1 MSWLQGTRFMAVP
14 HEHVHLR
21 RGGRAVCRGRE
32 EVSQGFLQAAE
43 PGEVGGMPPHGLVE
57 RGPWRGQEV
66 LVDLR
71 AGGAH

>member
-21 RGGRAVCRGRE
+21 RGGRAVWGGG
-32 EVSQGFLQAAE
+32 EVSQGCLQAAE
-43 PGEVGGMPPHGLVE
+43 PGEAGGMPPHGLVE